1 MPRNVEIK
9 ARVAD
14 LAEVESRL
22 AGLDAAGPVSLEQE
36 DVFYDCTQGRL
47 KLRRLDDGT
56 GELIAYERP
65 DRPGP
70 ATSRYVRYPTR
81 DPALLAELLG
91 TALGERGVVRKR
103 RRLFTVGRTRVHL
116 DRIEG
121 LGSFVEL
128 EVVLDDEQSE
138 AEGERIA
145 RELMKALGIR
155 EDQLVDAAYVD
166 LLSR

>member
-14 LAEVESRL
+14 LAALESRL
-22 AGLDAAGPVSLEQE
+22 ARLDAAGPVSLEQE
-36 DVFYDCTQGRL
+36 DTFYECATGRL
-47 KLRRLDDGT
+47 KLRRLGDGT

-65 DRPGP
+65 DASGP
-70 ATSRYVRYPTR
+70 STSRYVRYPTR
-81 DPALLAELLG
+81 DPALLAE
-91 TALGERGVVRKR
+91 ALGAALAERGVVRKR

-116 DRIEG
+116 DHVED

-128 EVVLDDEQSE
+128 EVVLDEKQSE

-145 RELMKALGIR
+145 RDLMESLGIR
-155 EDQLVDAAYVD
+155 EEDLVEAAYVD
-166 LLSR
+166 LLPR